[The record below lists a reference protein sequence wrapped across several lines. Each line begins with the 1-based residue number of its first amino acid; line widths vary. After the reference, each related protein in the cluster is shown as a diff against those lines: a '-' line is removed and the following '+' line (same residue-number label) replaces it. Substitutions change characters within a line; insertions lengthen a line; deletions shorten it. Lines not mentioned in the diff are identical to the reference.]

1 MNLHPKPARRHLT
14 AGARPA
20 ERPNARKDLVR
31 DELISRAAE
40 VFNTRGYLQTN
51 IADIAQVL
59 GLKRSSL
66 YHYFANKDEL
76 MQAIVAHEIAER
88 EAFGAP
94 IVAASHEPA
103 TPRLRRML
111 GHRVE
116 REFTRGISLR
126 TFDQLDQDV
135 AESVVTSVR
144 GAHEKGL
151 EMYIELLRQGIASEE
166 FRAEE
171 PRLLALAV
179 ISLTN
184 WSPWWLTGAAAIP
197 VDRIAVFLSDLAIA
211 AVRADDAAAT
221 APDLGPAIAIASD
234 LVTTLRNLQS

>member
-1 MNLHPKPARRHLT
+1 MNLRKAPGRKNIIARKR
-14 AGARPA
+14 AGD
-20 ERPNARKDLVR
+20 RPNARKDLVR

-40 VFNTRGYLQTN
+40 VFNTRGYVQTN

-76 MQAIVAHEIAER
+76 MQAIVAHEIEER
-88 EAFGAP
+88 ETFGAP
-94 IVAASHEPA
+94 IVAAENEPA

-111 GHRVE
+111 AHRVE

-135 AESVVTSVR
+135 AESVVASVR
-144 GAHEKGL
+144 AAHEKGL
-151 EMYIELLRQGIASEE
+151 GMYVELMRQGIAAQE
-166 FRAEE
+166 FRADE
-171 PRLLALAV
+171 PHLLALAV

-184 WSPWWLTGAAAIP
+184 WSPWWLTGAAAVP
-197 VDRIAVFLSDLAIA
+197 VDRIAAFLSDLAVA
-211 AVRADDAAAT
+211 AVRADNAAGRG
-221 APDLGPAIAIASD
+221 PDLQPAIVLASN
-234 LVTTLRNLQS
+234 LISTLRNLQ